1 MNKQFEVKVN
11 IAAVKSAAHN
21 CDNLDKIALELDVVN
36 PRTLTLDDQIYG
48 FESLPVN
55 DKIKV
60 PTPSTLRYI
69 ALLKINVESLDKNIT
84 PGHVTVNGTI
94 DMPLESGKIVGI
106 NEAFIQG
113 EEPARQ
119 IAKAL
124 TEHELQR
131 ARDMEID
138 AKKAVVFLQKQV
150 DEDRF

>member
-1 MNKQFEVKVN
+1 MNKQFELKIN
-11 IAAVKSAAHN
+11 IAAIKSAAQN

-36 PRTLTLDDQIYG
+36 PKTLTLDDQIYG

-55 DKIKV
+55 DKIKI

-69 ALLKINVESLDKNIT
+69 AIRKINVESLDKNIT
-84 PGHVTVNGTI
+84 PGHITVNGTI
-94 DMPLESGKIVGI
+94 DMPLETGKVVSI

-131 ARDMEID
+131 AIDIEID
-138 AKKAVVFLQKQV
+138 AKKAKVFLQTQV